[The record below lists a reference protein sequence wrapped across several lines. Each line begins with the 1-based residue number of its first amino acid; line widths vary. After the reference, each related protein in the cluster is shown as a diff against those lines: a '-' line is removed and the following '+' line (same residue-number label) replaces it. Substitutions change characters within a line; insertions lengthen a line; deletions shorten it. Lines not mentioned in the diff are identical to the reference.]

1 MDYPEGKLPPSYDVA
16 ENELPYQIKLALWQ
30 TAFGLQKV
38 DGLSP
43 SEYMVELA
51 YEHIEGKKGYDT
63 IYREI
68 SDYHREAHV
77 DANTVEA
84 DIVSLRIA
92 ELLAE
97 DHFLLSPSTLLGI
110 HRHLFTDV
118 FPEEI
123 PVGKFRTV
131 NITKKEPVLDGE
143 TVQYSSHFM
152 IQDTLAYDFEKEKNF
167 SYRNLTHEQ
176 KALHVM
182 AFLADIWQVHPF
194 REGNTRTVAVFG
206 IQYLRKLG
214 FHIDN
219 SLFSEHA
226 AYFRNSLVFYH
237 HHGEKQ
243 DKHFLKIFFENLLLG
258 KKNVLLDEDMYAKE

>member
-1 MDYPEGKLPPSYDVA
+1 MDYSESKLPPTYDVA

-51 YEHIEGKKGYDT
+51 YENIEGKKGYDA

-110 HRHLFTDV
+110 HRNLFADV

-123 PVGKFRTV
+123 PAGKFRTV
-131 NITKKEPVLDGE
+131 NIAKKEPVLDGE
-143 TVQYSSHFM
+143 TVQYSSHLM
-152 IQDTLAYDFEKEKNF
+152 IQDTLAYDFEKEQNF
-167 SYRNLTHEQ
+167 SYKNLSNEQ
-176 KALHVM
+176 KALHAM

-214 FHIDN
+214 FHIDY

-226 AYFRNSLVFYH
+226 AYFRNALVLYH
-237 HHGEKQ
+237 YHGEKQ
-243 DKHFLKIFFENLLLG
+243 NKEFLKMFFENLLLG
-258 KKNVLLDEDMYAKE
+258 KKNVLSDEEMHMKE

>member
-1 MDYPEGKLPPSYDVA
+1 MDYPEGKLPPTYDVA

-51 YEHIEGKKGYDT
+51 YENIEGKKGYDA

-68 SDYHREAHV
+68 SDYHLKEHV

-131 NITKKEPVLDGE
+131 NITKKEPVLNGK
-143 TVQYSSHFM
+143 TVHYSSHFM
-152 IQDTLAYDFEKEKNF
+152 IQDSLVYDFEKEQNF
-167 SYRNLTHEQ
+167 SYSNLTNEQ
-176 KALHVM
+176 KALHAM

-214 FHIDN
+214 LHIDY
-219 SLFSEHA
+219 SLFSEHVA
-226 AYFRNSLVFYH
+226 FFRNALVLYH
-237 HHGEKQ
+237 YHGEKQ
-243 DKHFLKIFFENLLLG
+243 DKQFLNKFFENLLLG
-258 KKNVLLDEDMYAKE
+258 KQNMLSDEEMYTKE

>member
-1 MDYPEGKLPPSYDVA
+1 MEYSEGKLPPSYDVA

-51 YEHIEGKKGYDT
+51 NENIEGKKGYDA

-68 SDYHREAHV
+68 SDYHLKEHV

-131 NITKKEPVLDGE
+131 NITKNEPVLNGE
-143 TVQYSSHFM
+143 
-152 IQDTLAYDFEKEKNF
+152 
-167 SYRNLTHEQ
+167 
-176 KALHVM
+176 
-182 AFLADIWQVHPF
+182 
-194 REGNTRTVAVFG
+194 TVAVFG

-214 FHIDN
+214 LHIDY
-219 SLFSEHA
+219 SLFREHVA
-226 AYFRNSLVFYH
+226 FFRNALVLYYYQ
-237 HHGEKQ
+237 GEKQ
-243 DKHFLKIFFENLLLG
+243 DKQYLKMFFENLLLG
-258 KKNVLLDEDMYAKE
+258 KQNVLSDEALRMKE

>member
-1 MDYPEGKLPPSYDVA
+1 MDYSESKLPPTYDVA

-51 YEHIEGKKGYDT
+51 YENIEGKKGYDA

-152 IQDTLAYDFEKEKNF
+152 IQDTLAYDFEREQNF
-167 SYRNLTHEQ
+167 SYSWPDQRAKSAACDGIFGGHLASPSFQGRKYPDGRCFRHPIFEKIRIPHRQFTLQRACRLLQELPSCSTIIMARNR
-176 KALHVM
+176 
-182 AFLADIWQVHPF
+182 I
-194 REGNTRTVAVFG
+194 
-206 IQYLRKLG
+206 
-214 FHIDN
+214 N
-219 SLFSEHA
+219 SS
-226 AYFRNSLVFYH
+226 
-237 HHGEKQ
+237 
-243 DKHFLKIFFENLLLG
+243 
-258 KKNVLLDEDMYAKE
+258 

>member
-1 MDYPEGKLPPSYDVA
+1 MDYSEGKLPPSYDVA

-51 YEHIEGKKGYDT
+51 YENIEGKKGYDA

-68 SDYHREAHV
+68 SDYHLKEHV

-131 NITKKEPVLDGE
+131 NITKNEPVLNGE
-143 TVQYSSHFM
+143 
-152 IQDTLAYDFEKEKNF
+152 
-167 SYRNLTHEQ
+167 
-176 KALHVM
+176 
-182 AFLADIWQVHPF
+182 
-194 REGNTRTVAVFG
+194 TVAVFG

-214 FHIDN
+214 LHIDY
-219 SLFSEHA
+219 SLFSEHVA
-226 AYFRNSLVFYH
+226 FFRNALVLYYYQ
-237 HHGEKQ
+237 GEKQ
-243 DKHFLKIFFENLLLG
+243 DKQYLKMFFENLLLG
-258 KKNVLLDEDMYAKE
+258 KQNVLSDEALRMKE

>member
-1 MDYPEGKLPPSYDVA
+1 MEYSEGKLPPSYDVA

-51 YEHIEGKKGYDT
+51 YENIEGKKGYDA

-68 SDYHREAHV
+68 SDYHLKEHV

-131 NITKKEPVLDGE
+131 NITKNEPVLNGE
-143 TVQYSSHFM
+143 
-152 IQDTLAYDFEKEKNF
+152 
-167 SYRNLTHEQ
+167 
-176 KALHVM
+176 
-182 AFLADIWQVHPF
+182 
-194 REGNTRTVAVFG
+194 TVAVFG

-214 FHIDN
+214 LHIDY
-219 SLFSEHA
+219 SLFSEHVA
-226 AYFRNSLVFYH
+226 FFRNALVLYYYQ
-237 HHGEKQ
+237 GEKQ
-243 DKHFLKIFFENLLLG
+243 DKQYLKMFFEKLLLG
-258 KKNVLLDEDMYAKE
+258 KQNVLSDEALRMKE

>member
-16 ENELPYQIKLALWQ
+16 ENELPYQVKLALWQ

-51 YEHIEGKKGYDT
+51 YEHIEGKKGYDA

-68 SDYHREAHV
+68 SDYHLKAHV

-84 DIVSLRIA
+84 DIVSLRTA

-97 DHFLLSPSTLLGI
+97 DQLLLSPSTLLGI
-110 HRHLFTDV
+110 HRHLFTNV

-152 IQDTLAYDFEKEKNF
+152 IQDTLAYNFESEKNF
-167 SYRNLTHEQ
+167 SYNGLTNEQ
-176 KALHVM
+176 KALHAM

-194 REGNTRTVAVFG
+194 REGNTRAVAVFG

-226 AYFRNSLVFYH
+226 AYFRNALVLYYYQ
-237 HHGEKQ
+237 GEKQ
-243 DKHFLKIFFENLLLG
+243 DKQYLKMFFENLLLG
-258 KKNVLLDEDMYAKE
+258 KQNVLSDEEMYTKE

>member
-1 MDYPEGKLPPSYDVA
+1 MEYSEGKLPPSYDVA

-51 YEHIEGKKGYDT
+51 YENIEGKKGYDA

-68 SDYHREAHV
+68 SDYHLKEHV

-131 NITKKEPVLDGE
+131 NITKNEPVLNGE
-143 TVQYSSHFM
+143 
-152 IQDTLAYDFEKEKNF
+152 
-167 SYRNLTHEQ
+167 
-176 KALHVM
+176 
-182 AFLADIWQVHPF
+182 
-194 REGNTRTVAVFG
+194 TVAVFG

-214 FHIDN
+214 LHIDY
-219 SLFSEHA
+219 SLFSEHVA
-226 AYFRNSLVFYH
+226 FFRNALVLYYYQ
-237 HHGEKQ
+237 GEKQ
-243 DKHFLKIFFENLLLG
+243 DKQYLKMFFENLLLG
-258 KKNVLLDEDMYAKE
+258 KQNVLSDEALRMKE

>member
-1 MDYPEGKLPPSYDVA
+1 MDYSESKLPPTYDVA

-51 YEHIEGKKGYDT
+51 YENIEGKKGYDA

-68 SDYHREAHV
+68 SDYHREALV

-84 DIVSLRIA
+84 DIVSLRIV

-123 PVGKFRTV
+123 PGFSLIYQLVC
-131 NITKKEPVLDGE
+131 LHL
-143 TVQYSSHFM
+143 QCQSS
-152 IQDTLAYDFEKEKNF
+152 
-167 SYRNLTHEQ
+167 
-176 KALHVM
+176 
-182 AFLADIWQVHPF
+182 
-194 REGNTRTVAVFG
+194 
-206 IQYLRKLG
+206 
-214 FHIDN
+214 
-219 SLFSEHA
+219 
-226 AYFRNSLVFYH
+226 
-237 HHGEKQ
+237 
-243 DKHFLKIFFENLLLG
+243 
-258 KKNVLLDEDMYAKE
+258 

>member
-1 MDYPEGKLPPSYDVA
+1 MDYSESKLPPTYDVA

-43 SEYMVELA
+43 SKYMVELA
-51 YEHIEGKKGYDT
+51 YENIEGKKGYDA

-68 SDYHREAHV
+68 SDYHREEHV

-123 PVGKFRTV
+123 PVGKLKKI
-131 NITKKEPVLDGE
+131 NIKKKSLMKYGASL
-143 TVQYSSHFM
+143 Q
-152 IQDTLAYDFEKEKNF
+152 
-167 SYRNLTHEQ
+167 
-176 KALHVM
+176 
-182 AFLADIWQVHPF
+182 
-194 REGNTRTVAVFG
+194 
-206 IQYLRKLG
+206 
-214 FHIDN
+214 
-219 SLFSEHA
+219 LFS
-226 AYFRNSLVFYH
+226 
-237 HHGEKQ
+237 
-243 DKHFLKIFFENLLLG
+243 
-258 KKNVLLDEDMYAKE
+258 

>member
-51 YEHIEGKKGYDT
+51 YENIEGKKGYDA

-68 SDYHREAHV
+68 SDYHLKEHV

-131 NITKKEPVLDGE
+131 NITKNEPVLNGE
-143 TVQYSSHFM
+143 
-152 IQDTLAYDFEKEKNF
+152 
-167 SYRNLTHEQ
+167 
-176 KALHVM
+176 
-182 AFLADIWQVHPF
+182 
-194 REGNTRTVAVFG
+194 TVAVFG

-214 FHIDN
+214 LHIDY
-219 SLFSEHA
+219 SLFSEHVA
-226 AYFRNSLVFYH
+226 FFRNALVLYYYQ
-237 HHGEKQ
+237 GEKQ
-243 DKHFLKIFFENLLLG
+243 DKQYLKMFFENLLLG
-258 KKNVLLDEDMYAKE
+258 KQNVLSDEALRMKE

>member
-1 MDYPEGKLPPSYDVA
+1 MDYSESKLPPTYDVA

-43 SEYMVELA
+43 SKYMVELA
-51 YEHIEGKKGYDT
+51 YENIEGKKGYDA

-68 SDYHREAHV
+68 LDYHREEHV

-84 DIVSLRIA
+84 DLVSLRIA

-123 PVGKFRTV
+123 PVGKFRKV
-131 NITKKEPVLDGE
+131 NITKKEPVLDGD

-152 IQDTLAYDFEKEKNF
+152 IQDALAYDFEREQNF
-167 SYRNLTHEQ
+167 SYASLTNEQ
-176 KALHVM
+176 KTLHAM
-182 AFLADIWQVHPF
+182 TFLADIWQVHPF

-226 AYFRNSLVFYH
+226 AYFRNALVLYH
-237 HHGEKQ
+237 YHGEKH
-243 DKHFLKIFFENLLLG
+243 DKQFLKMFFENLLMG
-258 KKNVLLDEDMYAKE
+258 KKNILSDEEMYSKK

>member
-51 YEHIEGKKGYDT
+51 YEHIEGKKGYDA

-84 DIVSLRIA
+84 DIVSLRIV

-110 HRHLFTDV
+110 HRYLFTDV

-131 NITKKEPVLDGE
+131 NITKKEPVLDGD
-143 TVQYSSHFM
+143 TAQYSSHFM
-152 IQDTLAYDFEKEKNF
+152 IQDTLAYDFEKEQNF
-167 SYRNLTHEQ
+167 SYSCLTNEQ
-176 KALHVM
+176 KALHAM

-194 REGNTRTVAVFG
+194 MEGNTRTVAVFG

-214 FHIDN
+214 FHIDY

-226 AYFRNSLVFYH
+226 AYFRNALVLYH
-237 HHGEKQ
+237 YHGEKQ
-243 DKHFLKIFFENLLLG
+243 NKQFLKQFFENLLLG
-258 KKNVLLDEDMYAKE
+258 KKNVLSDEEMHMKE

>member
-1 MDYPEGKLPPSYDVA
+1 MEYSEGKLPPSYDVA

-51 YEHIEGKKGYDT
+51 YENIDGKKGYDA

-68 SDYHREAHV
+68 SDYHLKKHV

-131 NITKKEPVLDGE
+131 NITKNEPVLNGE
-143 TVQYSSHFM
+143 
-152 IQDTLAYDFEKEKNF
+152 
-167 SYRNLTHEQ
+167 
-176 KALHVM
+176 
-182 AFLADIWQVHPF
+182 
-194 REGNTRTVAVFG
+194 TVAVFG

-214 FHIDN
+214 LHIDY
-219 SLFSEHA
+219 SLFSEHVA
-226 AYFRNSLVFYH
+226 FFRNALVLYYYQ
-237 HHGEKQ
+237 GEKQ
-243 DKHFLKIFFENLLLG
+243 DKQYLKMFFENLLLG
-258 KKNVLLDEDMYAKE
+258 KQNVLSDEALRMKE

>member
-1 MDYPEGKLPPSYDVA
+1 MEYSEGKLPPSYDVA

-30 TAFGLQKV
+30 AAFGLQKV

-51 YEHIEGKKGYDT
+51 YENIEGKKGYDA

-68 SDYHREAHV
+68 SDYHLKEHV

-131 NITKKEPVLDGE
+131 NITKNEPVLNGE
-143 TVQYSSHFM
+143 
-152 IQDTLAYDFEKEKNF
+152 
-167 SYRNLTHEQ
+167 
-176 KALHVM
+176 
-182 AFLADIWQVHPF
+182 
-194 REGNTRTVAVFG
+194 TVAVFG

-214 FHIDN
+214 LHIDY
-219 SLFSEHA
+219 SLFSEHVA
-226 AYFRNSLVFYH
+226 FFRNALVLYYYQ
-237 HHGEKQ
+237 GEKQ
-243 DKHFLKIFFENLLLG
+243 DKQYLKMFFENLLLG
-258 KKNVLLDEDMYAKE
+258 KQNVLSDEEMYTKE

>member
-1 MDYPEGKLPPSYDVA
+1 MDYSESKLPPTYYVA

-51 YEHIEGKKGYDT
+51 YENIEGKKGYDA

-68 SDYHREAHV
+68 SDYHLKEHV

-131 NITKKEPVLDGE
+131 NITKNEPVLNGE
-143 TVQYSSHFM
+143 
-152 IQDTLAYDFEKEKNF
+152 
-167 SYRNLTHEQ
+167 
-176 KALHVM
+176 
-182 AFLADIWQVHPF
+182 
-194 REGNTRTVAVFG
+194 TVAVFG

-214 FHIDN
+214 LHIDY
-219 SLFSEHA
+219 SLFSEHVA
-226 AYFRNSLVFYH
+226 FFRNALVLYYYQ
-237 HHGEKQ
+237 GEKQ
-243 DKHFLKIFFENLLLG
+243 DKQYLKMFFENLLLG
-258 KKNVLLDEDMYAKE
+258 KQNVLSDEDMYAKE

>member
-51 YEHIEGKKGYDT
+51 NENIEGKKGYDA

-68 SDYHREAHV
+68 SDYHLKEHV

-131 NITKKEPVLDGE
+131 NITKNEPVLNGE
-143 TVQYSSHFM
+143 
-152 IQDTLAYDFEKEKNF
+152 
-167 SYRNLTHEQ
+167 
-176 KALHVM
+176 
-182 AFLADIWQVHPF
+182 
-194 REGNTRTVAVFG
+194 TVAVFG

-214 FHIDN
+214 LHIDY
-219 SLFSEHA
+219 SLFSEHVA
-226 AYFRNSLVFYH
+226 FFRNALVLYYYQ
-237 HHGEKQ
+237 GEKQ
-243 DKHFLKIFFENLLLG
+243 DKQYLKMFFENLLLG
-258 KKNVLLDEDMYAKE
+258 KQNVLSDEALRMKE

>member
-1 MDYPEGKLPPSYDVA
+1 M
-16 ENELPYQIKLALWQ
+16 
-30 TAFGLQKV
+30 
-38 DGLSP
+38 
-43 SEYMVELA
+43 
-51 YEHIEGKKGYDT
+51 
-63 IYREI
+63 
-68 SDYHREAHV
+68 

-110 HRHLFTDV
+110 HRHLFTGV

-123 PVGKFRTV
+123 PAGKFRAV
-131 NITKKEPVLDGE
+131 NITKREPVFDGE

-152 IQDTLAYDFEKEKNF
+152 IQDTLAYDFEKEQNF
-167 SYRNLTHEQ
+167 SYSALTNEQ

-182 AFLADIWQVHPF
+182 VFLANIWLVHPF

-214 FHIDN
+214 FHIDY
-219 SLFSEHA
+219 SLFSEHV
-226 AYFRNSLVFYH
+226 AYFRNALVRYH
-237 HHGEKQ
+237 YRGEKQ
-243 DKHFLKIFFENLLLG
+243 NKQFFKMFFENLLLG
-258 KKNVLLDEDMYAKE
+258 KKNVLSDEEMHMKE

>member
-16 ENELPYQIKLALWQ
+16 ENELPYQVKLALWQ

-51 YEHIEGKKGYDT
+51 YEHIEGKKGYDA

-68 SDYHREAHV
+68 SDYHLKAHV

-84 DIVSLRIA
+84 DIVSLRTA

-97 DHFLLSPSTLLGI
+97 DHLLLSPSTLLGI
-110 HRHLFTDV
+110 HTHLFTNV

-152 IQDTLAYDFEKEKNF
+152 IQDTLAYNFESEKNF
-167 SYRNLTHEQ
+167 SYNGLTNEQ
-176 KALHVM
+176 KALHAM

-194 REGNTRTVAVFG
+194 REGNTRAVAVFG

-226 AYFRNSLVFYH
+226 AYFRNALVLYH
-237 HHGEKQ
+237 YSGDKQ
-243 DKHFLKIFFENLLLG
+243 NKQFLKQFFENLLLG
-258 KKNVLLDEDMYAKE
+258 KKHVLSDEDMYAEK

>member
-1 MDYPEGKLPPSYDVA
+1 MDYPESKLPPSYDVA

-51 YEHIEGKKGYDT
+51 YEHIEGKKGYDA

-68 SDYHREAHV
+68 SDYHRETQV
-77 DANTVEA
+77 DASTVEA

-110 HRHLFTDV
+110 HRHLFADV

-152 IQDTLAYDFEKEKNF
+152 IQDTLAYDFEKEQNF
-167 SYRNLTHEQ
+167 SYSVLTNEQ
-176 KALHVM
+176 KALHAM

-226 AYFRNSLVFYH
+226 DYFRNALVLYH
-237 HHGEKQ
+237 YHGEKQ
-243 DKHFLKIFFENLLLG
+243 DKQFLKMFFENLLLG
-258 KKNVLLDEDMYAKE
+258 KKNILSDEEMYTKE

>member
-16 ENELPYQIKLALWQ
+16 ENELPYQVKLALWQ

-51 YEHIEGKKGYDT
+51 YEHIEGKKGYDA

-68 SDYHREAHV
+68 SDYHLKAHV

-84 DIVSLRIA
+84 DIVSLRTA

-97 DHFLLSPSTLLGI
+97 DHLLLSPSTLLGI
-110 HRHLFTDV
+110 HRHLFTNV

-152 IQDTLAYDFEKEKNF
+152 IQDTLAYNFESEKNF
-167 SYRNLTHEQ
+167 SYNGLTNEQ
-176 KALHVM
+176 KALHAM

-194 REGNTRTVAVFG
+194 REGNTRAVAVFG

-226 AYFRNSLVFYH
+226 AYFRNALVLYH
-237 HHGEKQ
+237 YHGEKQ
-243 DKHFLKIFFENLLLG
+243 DKQFLKMFFENLLLG
-258 KKNVLLDEDMYAKE
+258 KKHVLSDEDMYAEK

>member
-1 MDYPEGKLPPSYDVA
+1 MEYSEGKLPPSYDVA

-30 TAFGLQKV
+30 AAFGLQKV

-51 YEHIEGKKGYDT
+51 YENIEGKKGYDA

-68 SDYHREAHV
+68 SDYHLKEHV

-131 NITKKEPVLDGE
+131 NITKNEPVLNGE
-143 TVQYSSHFM
+143 
-152 IQDTLAYDFEKEKNF
+152 
-167 SYRNLTHEQ
+167 
-176 KALHVM
+176 
-182 AFLADIWQVHPF
+182 
-194 REGNTRTVAVFG
+194 TVAVFG

-214 FHIDN
+214 LHIDY
-219 SLFSEHA
+219 SLFSEHVA
-226 AYFRNSLVFYH
+226 FFRNALVLYH
-237 HHGEKQ
+237 YHGEKQ
-243 DKHFLKIFFENLLLG
+243 DKQYLKMFFENLLLG
-258 KKNVLLDEDMYAKE
+258 KQNVLSDEDMYAKE

>member
-1 MDYPEGKLPPSYDVA
+1 MEYSEGKLPPSYDVA

-51 YEHIEGKKGYDT
+51 YENIEGKKGYDA

-68 SDYHREAHV
+68 SDYHLKEHV

-131 NITKKEPVLDGE
+131 NITKNEPVLNGE
-143 TVQYSSHFM
+143 
-152 IQDTLAYDFEKEKNF
+152 
-167 SYRNLTHEQ
+167 
-176 KALHVM
+176 
-182 AFLADIWQVHPF
+182 
-194 REGNTRTVAVFG
+194 TVAVFG

-214 FHIDN
+214 LHIDY
-219 SLFSEHA
+219 SLFSEHVA
-226 AYFRNSLVFYH
+226 FFRNALVLYYYQ
-237 HHGEKQ
+237 GEKQ
-243 DKHFLKIFFENLLLG
+243 DKQYLKMFFENLLLG
-258 KKNVLLDEDMYAKE
+258 KQNVLSDEDMYAKE

>member
-1 MDYPEGKLPPSYDVA
+1 MDYSESKLPPTYDVA

-51 YEHIEGKKGYDT
+51 NENIEGKKGYDA

-68 SDYHREAHV
+68 SDYHLKEHV

-131 NITKKEPVLDGE
+131 NITKNEPVLNGE
-143 TVQYSSHFM
+143 
-152 IQDTLAYDFEKEKNF
+152 
-167 SYRNLTHEQ
+167 
-176 KALHVM
+176 
-182 AFLADIWQVHPF
+182 
-194 REGNTRTVAVFG
+194 TVAVFG

-226 AYFRNSLVFYH
+226 AYFRNALVFYH

-243 DKHFLKIFFENLLLG
+243 DKQFLKMFFENLLLG